1 MLTLIIGGTESLN
14 KETREF
20 VIVGGFKLELEHS
33 LVSLSKWES
42 NFEKPFLSKEEK
54 TPEELY
60 WYIKAM
66 TLTSD
71 VPDEIYGKL
80 TTENVV
86 TINEYLSAKRT
97 ATWFP
102 PDPNAKQSRETI
114 TSELI
119 YYWMIVLNIP
129 VQFENWNINRLFTL
143 VEVCNRKNS
152 SPKKMSKASMAQQRA
167 NLNAQRRA
175 QTGSTG

>member
-1 MLTLIIGGTESLN
+1 MLTIIVDGKEAIN
-14 KETREF
+14 KQTREF
-20 VIVGGFKLELEHS
+20 VYADGFKLELEHS

-54 TPEELY
+54 TAEEIY

-66 TLTSD
+66 AVTPD
-71 VPDEIYGKL
+71 VPDEIYTKL
-80 TTENVV
+80 TSDHIEL
-86 TINEYLSAKRT
+86 INGYISAKRT

-102 PDPNAKQSRETI
+102 PNPNEKPSTETI

-119 YYWMIVLNIP
+119 YYWMITLNIP
-129 VQFENWNINRLFTL
+129 VEFQFWHINRLFTL
-143 VEVCNRKNS
+143 IEVCNRKNTP
-152 SPKKMSKASMAQQRA
+152 PKKMSKASTAQHRA

-175 QTGSTG
+175 QLGSTG